1 MHVITFTEM
10 NIISILLCIL
20 VLFHR
25 VPNEKTEFFGEHHFL
40 KLVWMTIATILLNT
54 ISWIMEG
61 CFPQKA
67 VRLHMFIMSA
77 FYFCQAAVPYALFKY
92 TLSTCNGRIQR
103 WQHRLSLVP
112 LVACL
117 IILTANLIHPFA
129 FQIADNVSYERMSLY
144 FLVVLWPIIYI
155 LLSVMVCALR
165 YRKTIAE
172 EKSII
177 QKLLI
182 FTLSVFLCS
191 VLSALIYGF
200 TPWPFIALSLLY
212 LYLDIY
218 GKQSKALGML
228 AYRDSLTGV
237 ANATAYGFAAR
248 AMDEK
253 IQSGNAQFA
262 ILVSDVN
269 DLKTVNDL
277 YGLHAGDQLLIEAAH
292 LLSTVFAHSAV
303 HRIGGDEFAI
313 LLEGED
319 YKNRHQ
325 CLKNLHR
332 ALTQSSFFLD
342 GVRHRV
348 SIASG
353 LAEYNARQHRN
364 CTEVF
369 QAADKLM
376 YENKICYKRG
386 NI

>member
-1 MHVITFTEM
+1 MHIITFIEM
-10 NIISILLCIL
+10 NAISILLCIL

-25 VPNEKTEFFGEHHFL
+25 VPNAKTEFFGEHHFL

-67 VRLHMFIMSA
+67 VLLHMLIMSA
-77 FYFCQAAVPYALFKY
+77 FYFCQTAVTYALFKY
-92 TLSTCNGRIQR
+92 TLSTCYGRI
-103 WQHRLSLVP
+103 HRCQKYLNTMPLMASGLSL
-112 LVACL
+112 
-117 IILTANLIHPFA
+117 IINLFHPFA
-129 FQIADNVSYERMSLY
+129 FQIVDNVSYERMPLY
-144 FLVVLWPIIYI
+144 FLAVLWPIIYI
-155 LLSVMVCALR
+155 LLSVTVCALR
-165 YRKTIAE
+165 YRKAIAE

-177 QKLLI
+177 QKLLAL
-182 FTLSVFLCS
+182 TLSVLLCAI
-191 VLSALIYGF
+191 LSALIYGF
-200 TPWPFIALSLLY
+200 TPWPFVALSLLY
-212 LYLDIY
+212 LYLNIY

-228 AYRDSLTGV
+228 AYQDSLTGV
-237 ANATAYGFAAR
+237 ANATAYGFAVR

-253 IQSGNAQFA
+253 IQSSNAQFA

-269 DLKTVNDL
+269 DLKTINDL
-277 YGLHAGDQLLIEAAH
+277 YGHHAGDQLLIEAAH
-292 LLSTVFAHSAV
+292 LLSTVFAHSTV

-325 CLKNLHR
+325 YIKELHR
-332 ALTQSSFFLD
+332 ALTRSCFFLD

-348 SIASG
+348 SIAAG
-353 LAEYNARQHRN
+353 LAEYNARHHRN

-376 YENKICYKRG
+376 YENKMCYKHG